1 MTMDT
6 IIYIYTV
13 RAPSEFHKE
22 RVAREEYDMGD
33 YQLVRLGISPELLRI
48 LQEKKDG
55 SFLRRVLS
63 GDLDRSF
70 FVCQEPIPF
79 LEGWQFNGYLQEEWL
94 AHMMGYAIPPHFIVL
109 GRVNCL
115 PWLLEPFLKKLK
127 SLRWILPERQFG
139 EDAQDYVDEIC
150 RQYGLAVELQLL
162 DTEEDYKRLQLRSVF
177 PVTVL
182 DFCSQE
188 KMFWADLAEGS
199 RWLDMESSEA
209 KRERLERQRAKAVY
223 FSLKKEWK
231 EPQKALYQLDTI
243 PKNGYN
249 T

>member
-13 RAPSEFHKE
+13 RAPAEFHKAG
-22 RVAREEYDMGD
+22 VVREEYDMGD
-33 YQLVRLGISPELLRI
+33 YRLVSLGVSPDFWRI

-55 SFLRRVLS
+55 RFLRRVLT
-63 GDLDRSF
+63 GDSDRSY

-79 LEGWQFNGYLQEEWL
+79 LKGWEFDEYLQEEWL
-94 AHMMGYAIPPHFIVL
+94 GHMMGYANPPHFIIL
-109 GRVNCL
+109 GKVNCL
-115 PWLLEPFLKKLK
+115 PRLLEPYLKKLK

-139 EDAQDYVDEIC
+139 EAEQDYTDEIC
-150 RQYGLAVELQLL
+150 RQYGLAVETKLL
-162 DTEEDYKRLQLRSVF
+162 ESAEEYRYLRLSGLF

-182 DFCSQE
+182 DFSGEE
-188 KMFWADLAEGS
+188 KMSCVDLAAGS
-199 RWLDMESSEA
+199 RWLDMESLEK
-209 KRERLERQRAKAVY
+209 KRERLERQSAKVEY

-231 EPQKALYQLDTI
+231 QPQKALYQLDTI